1 MKKHYEV
8 QSQNTMSQWPI
19 KVKRPEQIPESFV
32 EELDRAFGA
41 AWPYTVFIPP
51 SKWDVDG
58 KRSKVF
64 SMLDDGVMYFEDM
77 KTEVKQLFYPFEN
90 ILYVEMGRMLLSSWM
105 TIHGIVGGQYRQSTV
120 SYNTVRDDLFDPI
133 IKRIRTQISPEKS
146 LLEGENGERLSDLK
160 QLDMEFLNYTKQ
172 SLLPGEKIINIIYQP
187 KVLDASG
194 MSIEMLP
201 EHTHAVVLTD
211 NELILIKEDNH
222 KYKNIHSNYGVIR
235 DFIPLAHIR
244 NVMTESQQTGLRM
257 HVNIEDRDEVDRVF
271 EQTQSERL
279 ANLIQKFKSLM
290 H

>member
-1 MKKHYEV
+1 M
-8 QSQNTMSQWPI
+8 
-19 KVKRPEQIPESFV
+19 
-32 EELDRAFGA
+32 G
-41 AWPYTVFIPP
+41 
-51 SKWDVDG
+51 
-58 KRSKVF
+58 
-64 SMLDDGVMYFEDM
+64 MLW
-77 KTEVKQLFYPFEN
+77 QHL
-90 ILYVEMGRMLLSSWM
+90 
-105 TIHGIVGGQYRQSTV
+105 
-120 SYNTVRDDLFDPI
+120 
-133 IKRIRTQISPEKS
+133 
-146 LLEGENGERLSDLK
+146 NGHATL
-160 QLDMEFLNYTKQ
+160 
-172 SLLPGEKIINIIYQP
+172 INIIYQP
-187 KVLDASG
+187 KVLDESG

-244 NVMTESQQTGLRM
+244 NVMTESQQTGVRM